1 MLLTSNIKAIDTI
14 CSLPSSYTAER
25 INNKGKVV
33 GVVAN
38 KNTIYRNFEV
48 IQSMVPHFKVSDI
61 RAEIREVVEVVE
73 DSNTSID
80 AIATMES
87 AIDSTKW
94 WKAVPAKSFD
104 IPINC
109 FTKECQNK
117 IGWQLRVY
125 MTTSTIG
132 PSGFLNIAFPP
143 NTGYAPWGIWLIR
156 HESKNHLP
164 AEDFTFAYQA
174 AKLFTLTFT
183 SANKKWAQNL
193 SYEFPAVD

>member
-1 MLLTSNIKAIDTI
+1 MATQIMLLTSNIKAIDTI

-33 GVVAN
+33 GVVAY

-48 IQSMVPHFKVSDI
+48 IQSMVPDFKVSDI
-61 RAEIREVVEVVE
+61 RAEISEVVDTVD
-73 DSNTSID
+73 DSNTS
-80 AIATMES
+80 
-87 AIDSTKW
+87 IDSTKW
-94 WKAVPAKSFD
+94 WKGLPTRSFD

-109 FTKECQNK
+109 FTKECQNN

-164 AEDFTFAYQA
+164 VEDFTFAYQA
-174 AKLFTLTFT
+174 AKLFTLTLT
-183 SANKKWAQNL
+183 SANKRWAQNL

>member
-33 GVVAN
+33 GVVAC
-38 KNTIYRNFEV
+38 KSTIYRNFEV
-48 IQSMVPHFKVSDI
+48 IQSMIPDLVQ
-61 RAEIREVVEVVE
+61 EEVVDTVD
-73 DSNTSID
+73 DSNASIISI
-80 AIATMES
+80 AIAMDS

-94 WKAVPAKSFD
+94 WKTVPNKTFD

-125 MTTSTIG
+125 MTRSTIG

-183 SANKKWAQNL
+183 AANKKWAQNL